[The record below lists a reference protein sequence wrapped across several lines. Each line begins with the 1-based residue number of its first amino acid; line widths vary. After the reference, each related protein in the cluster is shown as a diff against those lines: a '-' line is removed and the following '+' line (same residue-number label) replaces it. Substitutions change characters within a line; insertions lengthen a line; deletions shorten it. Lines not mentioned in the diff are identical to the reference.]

1 MPWTVNP
8 LVGGPEDAHPVGV
21 VLSEVDNRYIA
32 VMQTPAGGFLAA
44 SSATRMEAAAFAA
57 LENGDLPEGL
67 LPRSIAISDDSVAT
81 SVALLN
87 RDGKLWI
94 EHGGE
99 RYLLRR
105 TANNRLILTK

>member
-1 MPWTVNP
+1 MTQGTVAP
-8 LVGGPEDAHPVGV
+8 
-21 VLSEVDNRYIA
+21 R
-32 VMQTPAGGFLAA
+32 QA
-44 SSATRMEAAAFAA
+44 SAPTVAKQ
-57 LENGDLPEGL
+57 G
-67 LPRSIAISDDSVAT
+67 RSIAISDDSVAT

>member
-1 MPWTVNP
+1 
-8 LVGGPEDAHPVGV
+8 
-21 VLSEVDNRYIA
+21 
-32 VMQTPAGGFLAA
+32 
-44 SSATRMEAAAFAA
+44 
-57 LENGDLPEGL
+57 
-67 LPRSIAISDDSVAT
+67 VAT

>member
-1 MPWTVNP
+1 MSQGTVAP
-8 LVGGPEDAHPVGV
+8 HKP
-21 VLSEVDNRYIA
+21 A
-32 VMQTPAGGFLAA
+32 V
-44 SSATRMEAAAFAA
+44 AAAVSQQ
-57 LENGDLPEGL
+57 GRRID
-67 LPRSIAISDDSVAT
+67 ISDDSVAT

-87 RDGKLWI
+87 QDGKLWI

>member
-1 MPWTVNP
+1 VAKQ
-8 LVGGPEDAHPVGV
+8 G
-21 VLSEVDNRYIA
+21 
-32 VMQTPAGGFLAA
+32 
-44 SSATRMEAAAFAA
+44 
-57 LENGDLPEGL
+57 
-67 LPRSIAISDDSVAT
+67 RSIAISDDSVAT

>member
-1 MPWTVNP
+1 MTQGTVAP
-8 LVGGPEDAHPVGV
+8 RQASAPPVAKQG
-21 VLSEVDNRYIA
+21 
-32 VMQTPAGGFLAA
+32 
-44 SSATRMEAAAFAA
+44 
-57 LENGDLPEGL
+57 
-67 LPRSIAISDDSVAT
+67 RSIAISDDSVAT

>member
-1 MPWTVNP
+1 MSHGTVAP
-8 LVGGPEDAHPVGV
+8 HKPV
-21 VLSEVDNRYIA
+21 
-32 VMQTPAGGFLAA
+32 
-44 SSATRMEAAAFAA
+44 AAAPSAA
-57 LENGDLPEGL
+57 VNKQG
-67 LPRSIAISDDSVAT
+67 RSIAISDDSVAT

-87 RDGKLWI
+87 QDGKLWI

>member
-1 MPWTVNP
+1 MTQGTVAP
-8 LVGGPEDAHPVGV
+8 RKAPVA
-21 VLSEVDNRYIA
+21 A
-32 VMQTPAGGFLAA
+32 V
-44 SSATRMEAAAFAA
+44 
-57 LENGDLPEGL
+57 NNKEG
-67 LPRSIAISDDSVAT
+67 RSIAISEDSVAT

-87 RDGKLWI
+87 REGKLWI

>member
-1 MPWTVNP
+1 MPQ
-8 LVGGPEDAHPVGV
+8 GPGAPRQA
-21 VLSEVDNRYIA
+21 SAPA
-32 VMQTPAGGFLAA
+32 VAKQG
-44 SSATRMEAAAFAA
+44 
-57 LENGDLPEGL
+57 
-67 LPRSIAISDDSVAT
+67 RSIAISDDSVAT

>member
-1 MPWTVNP
+1 MTQGTVAPRNAST
-8 LVGGPEDAHPVGV
+8 L
-21 VLSEVDNRYIA
+21 
-32 VMQTPAGGFLAA
+32 PAAGKQG
-44 SSATRMEAAAFAA
+44 
-57 LENGDLPEGL
+57 
-67 LPRSIAISDDSVAT
+67 RSIAISDESVAT